1 MWLKALA
8 LLTFICGVV
17 VGLLWITV
25 EAVGAVTDGSDWIW
39 YLALA
44 FTAVPVIL
52 FVIAALRFRTRAAL
66 VLTVSATVLLG
77 GVLLTYPTDS
87 VACTP
92 ATEQV
97 AGEDA
102 AVDGLQ
108 DGALL
113 EDEDAAAADAGNCP

>member
-1 MWLKALA
+1 VWLKALA
-8 LLTFICGVV
+8 LLTFIFGVV
-17 VGLLWITV
+17 VGLLWILI
-25 EAVGAVTDGSDWIW
+25 EAVGAVAKGSDWIW

-44 FTAVPVIL
+44 ATAVPAIL

-77 GVLLTYPTDS
+77 GVVLTYPTDS
-87 VACTP
+87 AACTP

-102 AVDGLQ
+102 AVDGLE

-113 EDEDAAAADAGNCP
+113 EDEDVDEADAGNCP